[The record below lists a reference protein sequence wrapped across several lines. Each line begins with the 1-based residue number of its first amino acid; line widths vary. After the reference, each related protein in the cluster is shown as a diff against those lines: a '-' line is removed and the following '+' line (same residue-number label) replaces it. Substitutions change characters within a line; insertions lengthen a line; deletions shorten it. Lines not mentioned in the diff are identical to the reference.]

1 MCATVD
7 AFFLTT
13 ADARLAYEQ
22 GIKNFALLFTRWMD
36 LNGWSH
42 PVMVS
47 LAKSCLDGVSWLH
60 SSQISGLRHG
70 KLISPGPRT
79 FKAVETLNRCLWVYR
94 EERKLLPNTDSSNHY
109 RDPFVITENGKP
121 PELGWW
127 MEVFVGDRM
136 PSDLDLHQHTFT
148 PEVAVSISKG
158 YGKLIR
164 KLMVLNDYDP
174 ISDFDEVIREY
185 YPAKDFD
192 RVQKVTKILFNQDSW
207 TPEELVNEMPAL
219 VTLSA
224 ALDGPT
230 NDEKLIEA
238 C

>member
-1 MCATVD
+1 
-7 AFFLTT
+7 
-13 ADARLAYEQ
+13 
-22 GIKNFALLFTRWMD
+22 MD

-47 LAKSCLDGVSWLH
+47 LAKSCLDGTSWLH

-70 KLISPGPRT
+70 KLTSPGPRT
-79 FKAVETLNRCLWVYR
+79 FKAVQVLNYYLWRYK
-94 EERKLLPNTDSSNHY
+94 EERKLLPNTESSNHY
-109 RDPFVITENGKP
+109 REPYVITENGKP

-136 PSDLDLHQHTFT
+136 PADLDLNQHTFT
-148 PEVAVSISKG
+148 PEVAESISKG

-164 KLMVLNDYDP
+164 KLMVLKDYDP
-174 ISDFDEVIREY
+174 IGDFDEVIREH

-207 TPEELVNEMPAL
+207 SPEELVNEIPAL
-219 VTLSA
+219 VTLSS

-230 NDEKLIEA
+230 NDDELLEA